1 MATPNEKLAESLTK
15 LHVLQQSGKQ
25 VIRSADLTRTH
36 LVRLTKNRYLK
47 PILKGWYMPTRSDE
61 QDGDTTTWF
70 ASMRDFIR
78 GYCDA
83 RFGEDWYVNPELSL
97 LLHTGGTSLPRQIQV
112 HASEGYN
119 NNLSLPANTSLF
131 DYSAKDFVASTSR
144 AIVQGLRVLS
154 LEAALLRA
162 SPNLWQT
169 DPLTLRL
176 SLEQL
181 RDVAQLSRLLLD
193 GGHSV
198 IAGRLAGG
206 LRVVGR
212 ESMADEIA
220 GNMRAAGYVVVET
233 NPFTGPVAPVRL
245 RPESPYCGRIR
256 AMWEDMRQQVLDV
269 WTVPLQP
276 LSSADV
282 YLAEAEERY
291 IADAYHSLSIEGY
304 QVTAELIDK
313 VRQGQWSPDGNEQ
326 ERRDRNTLAARG
338 YYEAHLKVR
347 ESLESVLAGGNAGD
361 ILRQHL
367 PGWYRA
373 LWSPSVQAGIL
384 KPSDLAGWRSGQVF
398 IRDSMHVPLP
408 PEGVRDAMPLL
419 FDLLQAEPEPSVQ
432 AVLGHFVFV
441 FIHPYMDG
449 NGRLA
454 RFVLNLML
462 AQGGWPWTVVTM
474 MVSSEYMT
482 ALEHASVEGDI
493 RPFASLVN
501 RLVGQ
506 QLINSA
512 EQVRN
517 S

>member
-15 LHVLQQSGKQ
+15 LQVLQQAGKQ

-36 LVRLTKNRYLK
+36 LVRLTKNGYLK
-47 PILKGWYMPTRSDE
+47 PILKGWYMAARPDE
-61 QDGDTTTWF
+61 QDRDTTIWF

-78 GYCDA
+78 GYCDE
-83 RFGEDWYVNPELSL
+83 RFGEDWYVNAELSL
-97 LLHTGGTSLPRQIQV
+97 LLHTGSTSLPRQIQV
-112 HASEGYN
+112 HASQGHN
-119 NNLSLPANTSLF
+119 NSLSLPANTSLF
-131 DYSAKDFVASTSR
+131 DYGAKDFAASSGRTVA
-144 AIVQGLRVLS
+144 QGLRVLS

-162 SPNLWQT
+162 SPNMWQT

-181 RDVAQLSRLLLD
+181 WDVSQLSRLLLD
-193 GGHSV
+193 GDHSV

-206 LRVVGR
+206 LRAVGR
-212 ESMADEIA
+212 ESMANEIA
-220 GNMRAAGYVVVET
+220 GSMRSAGYVVVET
-233 NPFTGPVAPVRL
+233 NPFAAPVAPVRL
-245 RPESPYCGRIR
+245 RPESPYCGRLR
-256 AMWEDMRQQVLDV
+256 AMWESMRQQVLDV
-269 WTVPLQP
+269 WAVPLQP
-276 LSSADV
+276 RPSADA

-291 IADAYHSLSIEGY
+291 LADAYHSLSIEGY
-304 QVTAELIDK
+304 HVTAELIDK

-326 ERRDRNTLAARG
+326 GRRDRNTLAARG

-347 ESLESVLAGGNAGD
+347 ESLVSVLAGENAGE
-361 ILRQHL
+361 ILQQNL

-398 IRDSMHVPLP
+398 ICNSMHVPLP

-419 FDLLQAEPEPSVQ
+419 FDLLRAEPEPSVQ

-454 RFVLNLML
+454 RFILNLML
-462 AQGGWPWTVVTM
+462 ARGGWPWTVVTM
-474 MVSSEYMT
+474 TVRSEYMV
-482 ALEHASVEGDI
+482 ALETASVEGDI
-493 RPFASLVN
+493 RLFAILLN
-501 RLVGQ
+501 RLVSQ
-506 QLINSA
+506 QLTKSPERAGNS
-512 EQVRN
+512 
-517 S
+517 